1 MGINSRLSVLFLLIF
16 TQVNSFS
23 FSQNIVPNGD
33 FEDKKGRKTTSR
45 PWRFV
50 NTVDYF
56 TNNGR
61 SPSPMFKDWEL
72 PGAFSGESYVGIRVY
87 TQYREFLQVRLPIT
101 LEAGKRYYFEMWV
114 HPSKQFN
121 SYLKSIGASFY
132 HKRPA
137 YTSDYYIFMN
147 PPQIQFYD
155 SKGIRPALA
164 DSNGWIKISGSFRSN
179 GTERYLS
186 IGNFSKKRIKDRLKK
201 KKWYSPDYFQLIGY
215 VFIDNIQLYELIEN
229 SIKEEVISLEQ
240 HIDSTLQLPDTLPY
254 TLIEEN
260 YIYKLDQEQRV
271 TLEKIRFEF
280 GSDKLL
286 PNSYDDL
293 ELVLEYLN
301 DNTEAKIEIIGHTDD
316 VGNAADNQK
325 LSERRAKA
333 VYSHFLKNEI
343 DKERLRYVGKGDTEP
358 IESNHTPQGRAKN
371 RRVEILLKK

>member
-1 MGINSRLSVLFLLIF
+1 MGIDSRLAVFCLFTFLKINCF
-16 TQVNSFS
+16 VY
-23 FSQNIVPNGD
+23 SQNIVPNGD

-61 SPSPMFKDWEL
+61 NPSPMFKDWDL

-121 SYLKSIGASFY
+121 SYLKSVGASFY

-137 YTSDYYIFMN
+137 YTSDYYIHMN

-155 SKGIRPALA
+155 NKGIRPELA
-164 DSNGWIKISGSFRSN
+164 DSNGWVKISGSFRSN

-186 IGNFSKKRIKDRLKK
+186 VGNFSKKRIKDRLRK
-201 KKWYSPDYFQLIGY
+201 KKWYIPNYFQMISY
-215 VFIDNIQLYELIEN
+215 VFIDNIQLYELLDN
-229 SIKEEVISLEQ
+229 AIKEEVIALDQ
-240 HIDSTLQLPDTLPY
+240 HIDSNLQLPDTLPY

-260 YIYKLDQEQRV
+260 YIYKLDEEDRV

-286 PNSYDDL
+286 PSSYDDL

-301 DNTEAKIEIIGHTDD
+301 DNTDAKIEIIGHTDD
-316 VGNAADNQK
+316 VGNADANLK

-333 VYSHFLKNEI
+333 VYTHFLKNEVS
-343 DKERLRYVGKGDTEP
+343 KERLSYRGKGDKEP

-371 RRVEILLKK
+371 RRVEIILKK